1 MTDASLNFVES
12 LYFCNVYVK
21 SIPGIFN
28 ILVNKLSSHMMYA
41 ASYMYIQ
48 SSECATLKHAAQLS
62 VYVCNLSV
70 VIIITCRFLYYVCRA
85 LNMYMIA
92 H

>member
-1 MTDASLNFVES
+1 MHTITVAQAMTDASLNFVES

-41 ASYMYIQ
+41 ASYMY
-48 SSECATLKHAAQLS
+48 
-62 VYVCNLSV
+62 
-70 VIIITCRFLYYVCRA
+70 
-85 LNMYMIA
+85 MIA